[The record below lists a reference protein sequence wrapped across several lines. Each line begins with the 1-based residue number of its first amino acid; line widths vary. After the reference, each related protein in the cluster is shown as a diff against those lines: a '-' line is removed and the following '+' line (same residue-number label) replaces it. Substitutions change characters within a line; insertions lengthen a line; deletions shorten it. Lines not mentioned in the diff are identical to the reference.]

1 MRFTTL
7 GRGGLQDD
15 NGTEGLV
22 LNKPGDVAIRAGYT
36 DVVISY
42 DGETLSVK
50 AYYVDDTTNVWDS
63 FELTDTEIYNWHID
77 DLDNPDSE

>member
-15 NGTEGLV
+15 HGTEGLV

-36 DVVISY
+36 DVVLSY

-50 AYYVDDTTNVWDS
+50 AYYAGDTNHVWDS
-63 FELTDTEIYNWHID
+63 FEHTDTEIYNWYTD
-77 DLDNPDSE
+77 DWNKPDTD

>member
-15 NGTEGLV
+15 HGTEGLV
-22 LNKPGDVAIRAGYT
+22 LTKPGDVAIRAGET
-36 DVVISY
+36 DIVISY

-50 AYYVDDTTNVWDS
+50 SYYVGDLGHVWDS
-63 FELTDTEIYNWHID
+63 FEHTDTEIWSWYND
-77 DLDNPDSE
+77 DWNKPDTD